1 MSMLKMQLIRNFARL
16 LMMGLFLDLS
26 RVRGCCVGMRGS
38 RVGDSG
44 GLCAFLGGVDDIGDG
59 KRRHHRLWSSKCVRF
74 VVATSNS
81 PKFMHHMLC
90 IICLCKRN
98 LYSGCITVCGCRDV
112 LVQYV

>member
-1 MSMLKMQLIRNFARL
+1 MSMLKLQLIRNFARR

-59 KRRHHRLWSSKCVRF
+59 KRRHHRLWSWRCVLGNAIDKKLLSTINKILIDKLSIRSF
-74 VVATSNS
+74 CYEPTVDKTSFLSTN
-81 PKFMHHMLC
+81 C
-90 IICLCKRN
+90 
-98 LYSGCITVCGCRDV
+98 
-112 LVQYV
+112 